1 MKRILVML
9 SVGILLLAAC
19 GNDKYVDKIDK
30 AVKSKIKSKNKC
42 LRMIQEIWLN
52 TLIKRCEYLCL

>member
-30 AVKSKIKSKNKC
+30 AVKCKIKSKSKW